1 MGVSVGLGFVLV
13 LGFAVGFDVGFDVG
27 LGVAAGARPQL
38 DEDEALFVARLPFAG
53 MVSKPVGRVP
63 VG

>member
-1 MGVSVGLGFVLV
+1 VGVSVGLGFVLV
-13 LGFAVGFDVGFDVG
+13 LGFAVSFDVG

-38 DEDEALFVARLPFAG
+38 DEDEALFVAQLPFAG

>member
-13 LGFAVGFDVGFDVG
+13 LGFAVGFAVG
-27 LGVAAGARPQL
+27 LGVAAGACPHL